1 MKLRFLVAQN
11 QTLGKPNP
19 FPSEFGI
26 HLQSHVHVI
35 CQANFRF
42 EFPIDFRPRT
52 ALDNWENMFS
62 THVLLFFLLVI
73 SCPDRFSQFFLFCKN
88 ATPTRYIHLKNNA
101 SCPSSQFRHCRW
113 TGPSEIPPL
122 FQNPITNWILEI

>member
-1 MKLRFLVAQN
+1 MRSMKLRFLVAQN

-62 THVLLFFLLVI
+62 THVLLFFFLSYLVMIGFHSFSCSARTPPQPNMFIFKTMLLVPHPNLGI
-73 SCPDRFSQFFLFCKN
+73 VDGQVLAR
-88 ATPTRYIHLKNNA
+88 
-101 SCPSSQFRHCRW
+101 FRHYSKILLP
-113 TGPSEIPPL
+113 TG
-122 FQNPITNWILEI
+122 F